1 MYVYVGVSV
10 YMGVEAC
17 ICLRDA
23 YFSDIQS
30 STLTQGQSK
39 ASCRL
44 SPAFWINV
52 LPYQDSQAG
61 LIVF

>member
-1 MYVYVGVSV
+1 MYVYASVSV
-10 YMGVEAC
+10 YMG
-17 ICLRDA
+17 A

-30 STLTQGQSK
+30 STLTEDPWK
-39 ASCRL
+39 VSCRL